1 MKKWLRNLLVMF
13 LFVAA
18 VGASV
23 LDSHAEGTDTGS
35 GQAVAPSQGPRHG
48 LFASLGLTDDQKAQI
63 KGIFQNHR
71 TAAAPLVQQVRAQ
84 RKQLRILIET
94 APVDEA
100 AIRAQAAQVSAVK
113 AELDVLRAHLIQ
125 DILGVLTPAQ
135 IQQLTANGGSAAAK
149 IDRFVSRMT
158 RHRGKR

>member
-1 MKKWLRNLLVMF
+1 MKKWLRNLLVAF

-23 LDSHAEGTDTGS
+23 LDSHAQGTDPGS
-35 GQAVAPSQGPRHG
+35 GQAVAPAQGPGHG
-48 LFASLGLTDDQKAQI
+48 LFASLGLTDEQKAQI

-71 TAAAPLVQQVRAQ
+71 TAAAPLVQQLRTQ
-84 RKQLRILIET
+84 RHQLRTVIET

-100 AIRAQAAQVSAVK
+100 AVRAQEAQVSAVK
-113 AELDVLRAHLIQ
+113 ADLDVLRAHLIQ

-135 IQQLTANGGSAAAK
+135 IQQLTAHGGSAAAK

-158 RHRGKR
+158 RHQAKG

>member
-1 MKKWLRNLLVMF
+1 MKKWLRNLLVLF

-18 VGASV
+18 VGVSV
-23 LDSHAEGTDTGS
+23 LDSHAQATDTGS
-35 GQAVAPSQGPRHG
+35 GQAVAPAEGPRHG
-48 LFASLGLTDDQKAQI
+48 LFASLGLTDEQKAQI

-71 TAAAPLVQQVRAQ
+71 TAAAPLVQQLRAQ
-84 RKQLRILIET
+84 GKQLKTVIET

-100 AIRAQAAQVSAVK
+100 AIRAQAAQVSTVK
-113 AELDVLRAHLIQ
+113 ADLAVLRAHLIQ

-135 IQQLTANGGSAAAK
+135 VQQLTANGGSAAGK

-158 RHRGKR
+158 RHRAKG